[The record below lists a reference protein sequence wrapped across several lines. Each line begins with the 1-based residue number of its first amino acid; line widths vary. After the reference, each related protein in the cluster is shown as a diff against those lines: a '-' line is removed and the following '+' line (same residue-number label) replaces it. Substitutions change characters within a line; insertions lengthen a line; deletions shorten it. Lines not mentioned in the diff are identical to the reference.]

1 MTQKEALSGVCW
13 RYSVAGWPRTR
24 KVSRRALCRV
34 HVVRQ
39 VVHQVS
45 RQVVRAVRHTS
56 NSAVRQSSKMARLR
70 QIAVLGLLLTT
81 MLVTAAPLFAC
92 MLPRS
97 SANQHGCCPKS
108 QATLEQSR
116 VPNTTTCCEASR
128 VQRPQLLTREPNSSS
143 QPAIVLLPGS
153 DFVRPVSASLSPTLE
168 SSPPEAPPGGNAVLR
183 I

>member
-1 MTQKEALSGVCW
+1 MIAATPAQGLPGVCW
-13 RYSVAGWPRTR
+13 GCSIA
-24 KVSRRALCRV
+24 RRAKERTS
-34 HVVRQ
+34 HVRAVRSRGR
-39 VVHQVS
+39 VS
-45 RQVVRAVRHTS
+45 RQVVR
-56 NSAVRQSSKMARLR
+56 AVRQSSKMARLR

-116 VPNTTTCCEASR
+116 VPDKTTCCEASR
-128 VQRPQLLTREPNSSS
+128 VQRPQLLTREPSSSS
-143 QPAIVLLPGS
+143 QPAIALLPGS